1 MAHSIAEEIAK
12 AVNNLPPELQK
23 KVLDY
28 ARGLDQDTK
37 ADNRPQGVPGKD
49 LLRFAGTISKEDLK
63 IMSQVIEE
71 DCERIDESSWTDESN
86 W

>member
-1 MAHSIAEEIAK
+1 MAHSIAEEITE

-23 KVLDY
+23 KVLEY

-37 ADNRPQGVPGKD
+37 PDTRPKGVPGKD
-49 LLRFAGTISKEDLK
+49 LLRFAGTISKEDLEV
-63 IMSQVIEE
+63 MSRVIEE
-71 DCERIDESSWTDESN
+71 DCERIDESSWTDKSN